1 MGTPWWGL
9 MLSLSALAVQAQAPT
24 PMARAEID
32 GLFERLAASGCEF
45 ERNGSWH
52 DAARAQK
59 HLRRKYDYLLDRDL
73 VPDAE
78 TFVARA
84 ASESSWSGKP
94 YRVRCGGAA
103 AEPSRDW
110 FLRQLDAL
118 RAASRDPD

>member
-1 MGTPWWGL
+1 MRYLLVGL
-9 MLSLSALAVQAQAPT
+9 LWLVLGGAHAQAPDT
-24 PMARAEID
+24 AARAEID
-32 GLFERLAASGCEF
+32 ALFARLAASGCEF

-78 TFVARA
+78 SFVARA
-84 ASESSWSGKP
+84 ATESSWSGKP